1 MMCNDRAPAFA
12 HDCWV
17 RDAFR
22 ITNVHNAPDDVIS
35 VFLERIICGAIEIAA
50 RTIVIDAK
58 PAADIQISKLMP
70 ELRNLCV
77 ITGAFTHSPLDGRN
91 VRYLRTDVEMDEF
104 KTVPEASR
112 LQHFARGNETC
123 CIETELRVLAA
134 TRCPFSRAFAVKT
147 HANSDVR
154 FHPDFFCCTDC
165 LLELFEF
172 LGNDDHLLTE
182 LTTQQRDADEGCVF
196 VAIANNETL
205 GILVHRQRG
214 DQFRLTSGFETKMK
228 LLTGIDNFFND
239 FAQLINLDRK
249 NTAILILVPELC
261 HRL

>member
-12 HDCWV
+12 HDGWV

-22 ITNVHNAPDDVIS
+22 ITNVHDAPDDVVG
-35 VFLERIICGAIEIAA
+35 VFLERIICRAIEIAA

-104 KTVPEASR
+104 KTMCEAGR
-112 LQHFARGNETC
+112 FQHFARGNETC
-123 CIETELRVLAA
+123 RIETELRVLTA
-134 TRCPFSRAFAVKT
+134 TRSPLSSSFAVKA
-147 HANSDVR
+147 HSNSDVR
-154 FHPDFFCCTDC
+154 FHADFLCCADC

-182 LTTQQRDADEGCVF
+182 LAT
-196 VAIANNETL
+196 
-205 GILVHRQRG
+205 
-214 DQFRLTSGFETKMK
+214 
-228 LLTGIDNFFND
+228 
-239 FAQLINLDRK
+239 
-249 NTAILILVPELC
+249 
-261 HRL
+261 

>member
-35 VFLERIICGAIEIAA
+35 VFLERIICRAIEIAA

-70 ELRNLCV
+70 KLRDLCV

-104 KTVPEASR
+104 KTMREASR

-123 CIETELRVLAA
+123 RIETELRVLAA
-134 TRCPFSRAFAVKT
+134 TRRPFPSAFAVKT
-147 HANSDVR
+147 NANSDVR
-154 FHPDFFCCTDC
+154 FHADFLCRADC

-172 LGNDDHLLTE
+172 LGNDDHFLTE
-182 LTTQQRDADEGCVF
+182 LTTEQRDADKRSVF
-196 VAIANNETL
+196 IAIANNEAF
-205 GILVHRQRG
+205 GILVHRQ
-214 DQFRLTSGFETKMK
+214 
-228 LLTGIDNFFND
+228 
-239 FAQLINLDRK
+239 
-249 NTAILILVPELC
+249 
-261 HRL
+261 